1 MMKTPLFVKLFL
13 PKNRP
18 FDFHKVEIPYF
29 VVPWHFHPEIE
40 IMLITKGKGTRFIG
54 DSIESFEPYDLVMVG
69 PNLAHVWK
77 NNHHLEE
84 GNNLT
89 AECIY
94 ILFTENSFGPNFFKI
109 PEMAQLKS
117 LVSKSNRG
125 IKFFGKT
132 KSIVAEKILKAH
144 EQTGVEQFIS
154 FMGILHELSV
164 SDEYSVLSS
173 IGFNG
178 KIQASDMHRLND
190 VLDYLMK
197 NFRDEVKLEE
207 IAEIANMSSTSF
219 CRYFKSRTNK
229 TVFEF
234 INEIRIGHA
243 HKLLVETQYNM
254 DQICFESGFKNV
266 SSFFKQFKLIT
277 GKTPSKFRKD
287 HNERIF

>member
-1 MMKTPLFVKLFL
+1 M
-13 PKNRP
+13 PKDKP
-18 FDFHKVEIPYF
+18 FDFHKVAKPYF

-54 DSIESFEPYDLVMVG
+54 DSIEHFEPYDLVMVG

-77 NNHHLEE
+77 NNHHLEA
-84 GNNLT
+84 GNNQT

-94 ILFTENSFGPNFFKI
+94 ILFTENSFGPDFFKI
-109 PEMAQLKS
+109 PEMVPLRN
-117 LVSKSNRG
+117 LLTKSNRG
-125 IKFFGKT
+125 IKFFGET
-132 KSIVAEKILKAH
+132 KLSVAEKILKAH
-144 EQTGVEQFIS
+144 QQTGVPQFIT
-154 FMGILHELSV
+154 FMEILHALSG
-164 SDEYSVLSS
+164 SDEYELLSS

-178 KIQASDMHRLND
+178 KIQASDLHRLND

-197 NFRDEVKLEE
+197 NFKAEVRLEE

-243 HKLLVETQYNM
+243 HKLLIETPYNM

-266 SSFFKQFKLIT
+266 SSFFKQFKTVT
-277 GKTPSKFRKD
+277 GKTPSKFRQD